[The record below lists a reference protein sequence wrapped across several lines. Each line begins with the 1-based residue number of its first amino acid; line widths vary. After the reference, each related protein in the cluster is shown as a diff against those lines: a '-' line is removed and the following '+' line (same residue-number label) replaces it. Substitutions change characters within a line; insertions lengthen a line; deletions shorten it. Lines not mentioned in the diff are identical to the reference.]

1 MNGHPT
7 IPLRLVDDNGTPLAL
22 FDLATTPALTAD
34 PGAMRAALDT
44 ACTAFAD
51 AWDKATQDAPATPA
65 PTAHGDATPT
75 RRDATTPAGTHGAG
89 TTHPA
94 PTPHAHT
101 TKRPR

>member
-7 IPLRLVDDNGTPLAL
+7 IPLQLVDDNGTPLAL

-51 AWDKATQDAPATPA
+51 AWDKATQDTAT
-65 PTAHGDATPT
+65 TPT
-75 RRDATTPAGTHGAG
+75 PGTPDGIHPPRQDAATPAGTHGAG